1 MWHLQSQIVIGDL
14 IVTGKI
20 VVIDPSIS
28 GVSGDM
34 ILASLIDLG
43 ADTKFFEELRR
54 AIIKN
59 VDGVKDLEI
68 TVKDVI
74 KGGVKAKS
82 VDVRIDEDHHERRG
96 VEMLRYVET
105 VANEIGLGDRA
116 KRFAVDVMKTIV
128 DAEARVHGSSL
139 DSVHFHELSS
149 ADTIVDVV
157 GVTKAL
163 ESLDLFN
170 AKIYSLPI
178 AVGKGYVETE
188 HGLYPIPPPATLEIL
203 RSKGAKFFSGVAE
216 GELATPTGVAIV
228 SSLASSFIDSLPV
241 LKIVGVGYG
250 AGKKDFEKHPNVVR
264 VMVGE
269 DTSSVDGLEW
279 LEHERIAV
287 IETDVDDV
295 PGEVVGYTMEKLF
308 EVGAKDVSIIPIY
321 MKKNRPGYSVRV
333 LADVSAYPIIVETL
347 VKELGTLGVRVSFV
361 DRFKAPHREVRR
373 VDIEIGGQVHQVEV
387 KVSRDYRGNI
397 INIKPEYES
406 VKRAAREL
414 NTTYRSIANAV
425 IRAFEEGDRGEN

>member
-1 MWHLQSQIVIGDL
+1 MVSKV
-14 IVTGKI
+14 

-28 GVSGDM
+28 GISGDM

-43 ADTKFFEELRR
+43 VDTKFLEELRR

-68 TVKDVI
+68 SVKDVV

-82 VDVRIDEDHHERRG
+82 VDVKIDEDHSERRG
-96 VEMLRYVET
+96 AEMLRYVEN
-105 VANEIGLGDRA
+105 VATEIGLGERA
-116 KRFAVDVMKTIV
+116 KRFAVDVIKTII
-128 DAEARVHGSSL
+128 DAEMKVHGTSF
-139 DSVHFHELSS
+139 DSVHFHELGS

-157 GVTKAL
+157 GVARAL
-163 ESLDLFN
+163 EALNLFD

-203 RSKGAKFFSGVAE
+203 RSKGAKFFSGFAE

-228 SSLASSFIDSLPV
+228 CNLANSFIDSLPV
-241 LKIVGVGYG
+241 LKILGVGYG
-250 AGKKDFEKHPNVVR
+250 AGKKDFEKHPNIVR

-269 DTSSVDGLEW
+269 DTDNVDELEW
-279 LEHERIAV
+279 FERERIAV

-295 PGEVVGYTMEKLF
+295 SGEVVGYTMEKLF
-308 EVGAKDVSIIPIY
+308 EVGAKDVSVIPIY
-321 MKKNRPGYSVRV
+321 MKKNRPGHSIRV
-333 LADVSAYPIIVETL
+333 LADVSTYPIIVETL
-347 VKELGTLGVRVSFV
+347 IRELGTLGVRVSFV
-361 DRFKAPHREVRR
+361 DRFKVPYREVRK
-373 VDIEIGGQVHQVEV
+373 VDIEINGQLRQVEV
-387 KVSRDYRGNI
+387 KVSRDYKGKI

-406 VKRAAREL
+406 VKRIARES
-414 NTTYRSIANAV
+414 NTTYRNVVDAAIKTFKENS
-425 IRAFEEGDRGEN
+425 RGEG

>member
-1 MWHLQSQIVIGDL
+1 MA
-14 IVTGKI
+14 GKV

-34 ILASLIDLG
+34 MLASLIDLG

-68 TVKDVI
+68 TVRDVI

-82 VDVRIDEDHHERRG
+82 VDVRTNEDHRKRSG
-96 VEMLRYVET
+96 VEMLRYVES
-105 VANEIGLGDRA
+105 VADEIGLGDRA
-116 KRFAVDVMKTIV
+116 KRFAIDVMKTII
-128 DAEARVHGSSL
+128 DAEARVHGSSF

-157 GVTKAL
+157 GVAKAL
-163 ESLDLFN
+163 ESLGLFN

-178 AVGKGYVETE
+178 AVGKGYIETE

-203 RSKGAKFFSGVAE
+203 RSKGAKFFSGVSE

-228 SSLASSFIDSLPV
+228 SNLASSFIDSLPM
-241 LKIVGVGYG
+241 LKIAGVGYG
-250 AGKKDFEKHPNVVR
+250 AGKKNFEKHPNVVR

-269 DTSSVDGLEW
+269 DTSGVDGLEW
-279 LEHERIAV
+279 LEHERIAI

-308 EVGAKDVSIIPIY
+308 EVGAKDVSVIPIY
-321 MKKNRPGYSVRV
+321 MKKNRPGYSIRV
-333 LADVSAYPIIVETL
+333 LADASAYPIIVEAL
-347 VKELGTLGVRVSFV
+347 VKELGTLGVRVYFV
-361 DRFKAPHREVRR
+361 DRFKAPHREIRR
-373 VDIEIGGQVHQVEV
+373 VDIEIGGRVHQVEV

-397 INIKPEYES
+397 INVKPEYES
-406 VKRAAREL
+406 VKKIAREL

-425 IRAFEEGDRGEN
+425 IKAFEEGDRGEN